1 MLDRSPYLE
10 TAPGLRAVF
19 VASDEVLARWAA
31 HLTPSSGVLTL
42 TDTDLARA
50 LHVIAERQPPLVI
63 IEQRLAASARGA
75 AMLACL
81 RGNPAMA
88 GIEVQ
93 VLSAERSAAAMA
105 PGALVSGATTLTG
118 RHLDVERSPIRRA
131 PRLRVPSHLRA
142 VIDGNLA
149 AIVDF
154 SMLGAQV
161 LSPIILRPK
170 QRVRVTLVNKAE
182 AAPLRASAGIA
193 WSSFEKSRAMAE
205 PHFRAGM
212 EFSEVDR
219 QVRALYERLMS
230 DDGEGLGDL
239 L

>member
-1 MLDRSPYLE
+1 MLDRSLYAE
-10 TAPGLRAVF
+10 AGPGLHAVF
-19 VASDEVLARWAA
+19 VAAEEVLARWAA

-42 TDTDLARA
+42 TDIDLARA

-81 RGNPAMA
+81 RGNPTMS

-105 PGALVSGATTLTG
+105 PGALLSGAALTG
-118 RHLDVERSPIRRA
+118 MHLDVERSPIRRA
-131 PRLRVPSHLRA
+131 PRLRVPSRLRA
-142 VIDGNLA
+142 VIDGNPA

-161 LSPIILRPK
+161 LSPTILRPN
-170 QRVRVTLVNKAE
+170 QRVRVTLVNEAE

-193 WSSFEKSRAMAE
+193 WSSFERSRHAVE
-205 PHFRAGM
+205 PQFRAGM
-212 EFSEVDR
+212 EFSEVDP

-230 DDGEGLGDL
+230 DDGEGRGDL